1 MTLTLY
7 CYPKCGTCR
16 KAKKW
21 LDEHHITYNDIH
33 IVENPPTKD
42 EILDFMS
49 KSDLPARRFFNT
61 SGKRYRELNMKDKV
75 NDLTT
80 EEMAEYLASDGM
92 LIKRP
97 IATDGEKVTVGFKED
112 VFRETWL

>member
-1 MTLTLY
+1 MHMAVTMT
-7 CYPKCGTCR
+7 CYPKCGSR
-16 KAKKW
+16 SWARNW
-21 LDEHHITYNDIH
+21 LDEHHITYNEIH
-33 IVENPPTKD
+33 IVEKPPTKD

-61 SGKRYRELNMKDKV
+61 SAKRYRELNMKDKV

-97 IATDGEKVTVGFKED
+97 IATDGEK
-112 VFRETWL
+112 